1 MLAMRVGHVTRY
13 LLSIFV
19 GVRDPPHVCEVAI
32 HRSQDSRYLMLTLP
46 AWTMAESRLRA
57 TISYWDNQSHDCPNI
72 GSLQR
77 Q

>member
-1 MLAMRVGHVTRY
+1 MRVGRATRY

-19 GVRDPPHVCEVAI
+19 GVRDPLHVCEVAI

-46 AWTMAESRLRA
+46 ARTMAESRLRPM
-57 TISYWDNQSHDCPNI
+57 TSYWDDQWHDCPSI
-72 GSLQR
+72 GILWR